1 MRRFS
6 RLPLWWQLIIGL
18 FFFFFCSVIVTG
30 VCLTMDMKE
39 ISKNNWSYLE
49 GSNEQWKMEIDMI
62 TANVDRLRY
71 LHLID
76 SRIEGY
82 LKDKNEGKEASE
94 RILKE
99 NYMSSILRDIRG
111 MNSYV
116 LRITILTEQGDVY
129 GNYVEDSPKQIQEAE
144 AHMLYGKDG
153 YKNEMSL
160 TDIYEGEINLI
171 PYELLT
177 FSYPMYGIS
186 SEEKLGTIYIDL
198 DFVAMEKIFSSLPQ
212 DEVAHFLVNEN
223 GIIYRSE
230 TSGDIELPDA
240 VQLKEIAKT
249 QDGKKQLRMGDR
261 AFHLHVTKIDD
272 LDWYLVSCMDSRS
285 FMMRGM
291 NGIYVLA
298 VWIVVMFGFLLFG
311 GIWMINRI
319 NRPIRDFSEVLG
331 KVTLHEKQKPIHIT
345 AKENT
350 SKEIREMIAGYNELV
365 NRIEEHIILAY
376 QKELSQKQAELKML
390 QYQINP
396 HFLYNTLNIVSA
408 LARLNGVSQ
417 ISEISESLSRIFHYN
432 VKGGQL
438 VKMKEELEYLQYYQR
453 IQTIRFPEKFEV
465 VYDIEERLDT
475 YMTLKFLLQPLLENA
490 IEHGVVPCKRK
501 GRIEVQGR
509 LLENK
514 VIRIRFFD
522 NGAGIP
528 AEDLQRLREQ
538 LENAGQDEDE
548 DAKKGIG
555 ILNVHR
561 RIQNYYGKEYGVFL
575 ESEAGSYTS
584 VSVMFPAQ
592 RQYEEEEVHGI

>member
-111 MNSYV
+111 MNPYV

-223 GIIYRSE
+223 GIIYCSE

-272 LDWYLVSCMDSRS
+272 LDWYLVSCMDGRS

-331 KVTLHEKQKPIHIT
+331 KVTLHKKQKPIHIT

-350 SKEIREMIAGYNELV
+350 SKEIREMITGYNELV

-396 HFLYNTLNIVSA
+396 HFLYNTLNIISA
-408 LARLNGVSQ
+408 LARLNGISQ

-438 VKMKEELEYLQYYQR
+438 VKVKEELEYLQYYQR
-453 IQTIRFPEKFEV
+453 IQTIRFPGKFEV
-465 VYDIEERLDT
+465 VYDIEERLND
-475 YMTLKFLLQPLLENA
+475 YMTLKFLFQPLLENA
-490 IEHGVVPCKRK
+490 IEHGVIPCKRK
-501 GRIEVQGR
+501 GRIEVKGR
-509 LLENK
+509 FLKNK
-514 VIRIRFFD
+514 VIQIQFFD

-528 AEDLQRLREQ
+528 AEDLKRLREQ

-561 RIQNYYGKEYGVFL
+561 RIQNYYGKEYGIFL

-584 VSVMFPAQ
+584 VSVMFPAKS
-592 RQYEEEEVHGI
+592 QYEEEKVHGV